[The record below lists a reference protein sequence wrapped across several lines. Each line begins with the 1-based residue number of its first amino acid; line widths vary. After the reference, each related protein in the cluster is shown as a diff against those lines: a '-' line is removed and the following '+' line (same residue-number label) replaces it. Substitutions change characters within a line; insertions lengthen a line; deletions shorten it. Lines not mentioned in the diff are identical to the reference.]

1 MTSKSQHKI
10 QLLISCKKA
19 SLRYLFF
26 FLFRDYTHLKVNQSF
41 MSAQKI

>member
-26 FLFRDYTHLKVNQSF
+26 LFRDYTHLKVNQSF
-41 MSAQKI
+41 MSAQKN